1 VVDLTRVAL
10 IEDDES
16 VRKVAAQP
24 VVKWAGGK
32 SRLLPELFARLPAR
46 WGRYFEPFGG
56 GAALFFALA
65 PERGVLAD
73 ANGDLV
79 RMYRAL
85 ATDVHAVIRK
95 LRSHARAHSAAYYY
109 DARARWNERRAAWAP
124 ATGAAAFIYLNKTC
138 YNGLWRVNR
147 AGGFNVPV
155 GRYTNPPICV
165 PDALLA
171 AHRILARA
179 ELRCGD
185 FRATLHDA
193 ERGDL
198 VYLDPPYEPVTA
210 TARFTSYTRDAFGQ
224 GDQRELAETA
234 RRLVARG
241 CHVVLSNSDTP
252 FIRAL
257 YPDFRIDTVR
267 CARSINSSADRRGDV
282 NELLIVGEPAPRPL
296 GPTRSAQ

>member
-1 VVDLTRVAL
+1 MRDV
-10 IEDDES
+10 I
-16 VRKVAAQP
+16 AQP
-24 VVKWAGGK
+24 IVKWAGGK
-32 SRLLPELFARLPAR
+32 SRLLPELFARLPER

-65 PERGVLAD
+65 PERGVLGD
-73 ANGDLV
+73 ANADLV

-85 ATDVHAVIRK
+85 AADVTPVIRK
-95 LRSHARAHSAAYYY
+95 LRSHARAHSEPYYY
-109 DARARWNERRAAWAP
+109 GARARWNAKRAAWAA

-147 AGGFNVPV
+147 AGGFNVPC
-155 GRYTNPPICV
+155 GRYTKPPICV
-165 PDALLA
+165 PDALWA
-171 AHRILARA
+171 AHHVLARA

-185 FRATLHDA
+185 YRATVDDA

-210 TARFTSYTRDAFGQ
+210 TAKFTSYTSTAFGRD
-224 GDQRELAETA
+224 DQRALAEAA

-252 FIRAL
+252 LIRAL
-257 YPDFRIDTVR
+257 YAGFRIDTVR
-267 CARSINSSADRRGDV
+267 CSRSINSSADRRGRVD
-282 NELLIVGEPAPRPL
+282 ELIIVGHPAPR
-296 GPTRSAQ
+296 